1 MARKKNEDPPIKTD
15 GWMNTFSDLMN
26 LLLCFFVML
35 FSMSTI
41 DAEKFQEVIA
51 SFSSSYSVLDG
62 GSTGIDDGMLIASG
76 ASQLTQLSSIT
87 AVWVPVTTTVINL
100 KLTRHRIL

>member
-62 GSTGIDDGMLIASG
+62 VLQQYGC
-76 ASQLTQLSSIT
+76 Q
-87 AVWVPVTTTVINL
+87 
-100 KLTRHRIL
+100 